1 MPRSSGEVER
11 YVGSDVITG
20 RGETLPS
27 MRDCLTVILGLLAR
41 REPLPGSLGP
51 PRAQEGGKSQGGR
64 TAADSLARNAVSRR
78 SGRVHEGPPPGQ
90 NARQLGG
97 VKMPRPHRERD
108 RMAPV
113 SRATGPRQFLL
124 RPYNRWHILKKFK
137 VLLLAEGLNIL
148 NAENPRAG
156 GGGVMRRVLWL
167 GRMKMLCLTPPIR
180 TYIGFVE
187 GRSPCVDSP
196 RLFLFSPR

>member
-1 MPRSSGEVER
+1 MEPQRELRPVLVLGDQRFASALPIGAHMPAHSS
-11 YVGSDVITG
+11 S
-20 RGETLPS
+20 P
-27 MRDCLTVILGLLAR
+27 R
-41 REPLPGSLGP
+41 R
-51 PRAQEGGKSQGGR
+51 A
-64 TAADSLARNAVSRR
+64 
-78 SGRVHEGPPPGQ
+78 HEGPPPGQ

-167 GRMKMLCLTPPIR
+167 GRMKMLCLTPPFR

-187 GRSPCVDSP
+187 GRSPCVDSLRP
-196 RLFLFSPR
+196 FSPLPR